1 MEAAEGS
8 GRTVTFVPFKTRV
21 GIVWL
26 LTIIDM
32 VQLRP
37 FHKNTTQKLYA
48 RPLILPITRSKSAP
62 NSSALSSKYQKHV
75 SKSLRVARTS
85 AT

>member
-8 GRTVTFVPFKTRV
+8 VRTVTFVPNKTRV

-26 LTIIDM
+26 LTIINM
-32 VQLRP
+32 VQLQP
-37 FHKNTTQKLYA
+37 PHKNITPQNYA
-48 RPLILPITRSKSAP
+48 RPLILPITRSKSTP
-62 NSSALSSKYQKHV
+62 KSSALSSKYQKHV
-75 SKSLRVARTS
+75 SRSLRVARTS